1 MSGFFHRP
9 FSIRTAL
16 DRGRKNRMGVGGGE
30 KVMQGW
36 GREQGREGDRKW
48 KETRRGELSVE
59 P

>member
-1 MSGFFHRP
+1 
-9 FSIRTAL
+9 
-16 DRGRKNRMGVGGGE
+16 MGVGGGE

>member
-16 DRGRKNRMGVGGGE
+16 DRGRKNRMGGE